1 MHLVR
6 AAAAIADPDGIEF
19 AAMPLGAVRASAPKS
34 GAFWEP
40 AEPKTERWL
49 ATLPLYERVGGNR
62 AFVAAEI
69 LAWMPAR
76 PEKWWGRTG
85 ALSVL
90 GATIA
95 EQSLTDD
102 KPLRVYRYPR
112 RWNRAGAGGAP
123 GSCILD
129 WESEP
134 ARQILRW
141 AKGLIGDDVAHAR
154 ELQRLVDTRRPK
166 VQFVLRPT
174 GAGTAA

>member
-1 MHLVR
+1 
-6 AAAAIADPDGIEF
+6 
-19 AAMPLGAVRASAPKS
+19 
-34 GAFWEP
+34 
-40 AEPKTERWL
+40 
-49 ATLPLYERVGGNR
+49 
-62 AFVAAEI
+62 
-69 LAWMPAR
+69 MPAR

-141 AKGLIGDDVAHAR
+141 ARGLVGDDVAHAR
-154 ELQRLVDTRRPK
+154 ELQRLVDKRRPK
-166 VQFVLRPT
+166 VQFVLRSA
-174 GAGTAA
+174 GAGATA